1 MTIIPNLFIIYSQ
14 IFLIVFF
21 LISSGF
27 LFQKTIINNDHK
39 LNFGEDGLFGF
50 ILVGFLSLFFNFF
63 TPLTLI
69 FNSIIFVLVT
79 LISLRQGLYKNI
91 NKNFLVKIIITSFIC
106 FLLLIFSTVN
116 RPDAWLY
123 HLPYSKIINEH
134 KIIFG
139 VANIHARFA
148 HISIFQY
155 ISSFFY
161 NYLFF
166 KNGILIPIALVVSFF
181 FIFIYNEFIDNFKIK
196 KFRIYSFLVY
206 LILIF
211 SLYAFNRYSEFGNDA
226 QAHLYYF
233 VFIIILF
240 KSTILKK
247 YDDIL
252 IKRLFFLSL
261 FLFLIKPTFLLVSLI
276 PLILLFLNKNKK
288 KIYKSLSFFVY
299 SFFLILWL
307 LKNIFT
313 NGCLIY
319 PINITCSDKIFW
331 KTYDISVNSVENEAW
346 SKGWPDFKSNK
357 KINQSDFSKNFN
369 WVETW
374 IENHFKF
381 IVEKILPI
389 IIFLI
394 LNFLILYFTKSLKKN
409 LFDKTHI
416 YIFLFSFFFLLIWFL
431 KFPLYRLGI
440 SQIFLFLIL
449 SAYFLFIKNI
459 DVNKFHK
466 YFNQL
471 RYLIFFVILI
481 VSLKNIVRISNNLDN
496 SVMPNMYFS
505 NQKDVVKVYNENN
518 IFTHFRPSENNL
530 CGYISS
536 PCSHLSKNLLV
547 KNFWNYRIF
556 YKKDIK

>member
-1 MTIIPNLFIIYSQ
+1 MNTFINLLIIFTQITILT
-14 IFLIVFF
+14 FF
-21 LISSGF
+21 LCSCGF
-27 LFQKTIINNDHK
+27 VFKKIITNSNHK
-39 LNFGEDGLFGF
+39 FNFEEDGLYGF
-50 ILVGFLSLFFNFF
+50 ILIGFLSLIINFF
-63 TPLTLI
+63 TPLTQLLNTTIFFILI
-69 FNSIIFVLVT
+69 
-79 LISLRQGLYKNI
+79 LISFNYGFLLQI
-91 NKNFLVKIIITSFIC
+91 NKKIFIKIFITSLIC
-106 FLLLIFSTVN
+106 LILLIYSNVN

-123 HLPYSKIINEH
+123 HLPYSKIVNEH
-134 KIIFG
+134 KIILG
-139 VANIHARFA
+139 VSNLHARFA

-155 ISSFFY
+155 ISSFFN
-161 NYLFF
+161 NYIFL
-166 KNGILIPIALVVSFF
+166 KNGLLIPIALVASFF
-181 FIFIYNEFIDNFKIK
+181 FMFTYNEFEKNFKK
-196 KFRIYSFLVY
+196 KKYRVYSYVVFLF
-206 LILIF
+206 LIF
-211 SLYAFNRYSEFGNDA
+211 SLYSFNRYSEYGNDA

-247 YDDIL
+247 YDYIL
-252 IKRLFFLSL
+252 IRKLLFLSL

-276 PLILLFLNKNKK
+276 PLILLFFNKNKK
-288 KIYKSLSFFVY
+288 KIFKSLSFFVY
-299 SFFLILWL
+299 SIFLLLWL

-313 NGCLIY
+313 SGCLIY

-331 KTYDISVNSVENEAW
+331 KTYDISIHSVENEAW
-346 SKGWPDFKSNK
+346 SKGWPDFKSSK
-357 KINQSDFSKNFN
+357 KITQSDFSKNFN

-381 IVEKILPI
+381 ILEKILPI
-389 IIFLI
+389 IIFLT

-409 LFDKTHI
+409 LFDKTHV

-440 SQIFLFLIL
+440 SQIFSFLIL
-449 SAYFLFIKNI
+449 SAYLLFIKNI

-481 VSLKNIVRISNNLDN
+481 VSLKNIVRISNSFDN